1 LDVRETGNCP
11 QESGLGAPWP
21 HAARPNSLLSVGF
34 GRAEPHQFSI
44 RVLSVLSQAPLS
56 ALIYLPADI
65 SQPLE
70 FTMEK
75 RFFVSSHAID
85 QYIERINPTMTR
97 PEAALLLRELLE
109 VAHVRSRPRKWTG
122 IRATPGTRY
131 LYSAAHP
138 GVCLVERD
146 GRIRT
151 VFGRETS
158 RQWRHIERCR
168 MFGEAA

>member
-1 LDVRETGNCP
+1 
-11 QESGLGAPWP
+11 
-21 HAARPNSLLSVGF
+21 
-34 GRAEPHQFSI
+34 
-44 RVLSVLSQAPLS
+44 
-56 ALIYLPADI
+56 
-65 SQPLE
+65 
-70 FTMEK
+70 MEK
-75 RFFVSSHAID
+75 HFFISSHAID
-85 QYIERINPTMTR
+85 RYIERINPTMTR

-109 VAHVRSRPRKWTG
+109 VARIRSTPRKWTG

>member
-1 LDVRETGNCP
+1 M
-11 QESGLGAPWP
+11 
-21 HAARPNSLLSVGF
+21 GF
-34 GRAEPHQFSI
+34 GKAEPHPVATC
-44 RVLSVLSQAPLS
+44 VLTVLSQAPLM
-56 ALIYLPADI
+56 ALIHLPAQI

-70 FTMEK
+70 LIMEK
-75 RFFVSSHAID
+75 RFFISSHAID
-85 QYIERINPTMTR
+85 RYIERINPTMNR
-97 PEAALLLRELLE
+97 PEAALLLRVLVE
-109 VAHVRSRPRKWTG
+109 VARATPRKWTG
-122 IRATPGTRY
+122 IRATLGTRS

-138 GVCLVERD
+138 RVCLVERD

>member
-1 LDVRETGNCP
+1 M
-11 QESGLGAPWP
+11 
-21 HAARPNSLLSVGF
+21 GF

-56 ALIYLPADI
+56 VPIHLPALIY
-65 SQPLE
+65 QTLE
-70 FTMEK
+70 ITMEK
-75 RFFVSSHAID
+75 RFFISSHAID
-85 QYIERINPTMTR
+85 RYIERINPTMTR
-97 PEAALLLRELLE
+97 PQAALLLRELLG
-109 VAHVRSRPRKWTG
+109 VARVRSTPRKWTG

-138 GVCLVERD
+138 GVCLIERD